1 MYQIIYEMLKRGI
14 QLLPVDL
21 YRSHATMYL
30 IEDGKIRPPFNRLPG
45 VGGAAAE
52 TLYAACRQ
60 AAQEQRPFISVEDLK
75 ARAAASSGTIEQLRL
90 AGALGGLP
98 ETSQVSLF

>member
-1 MYQIIYEMLKRGI
+1 ME
-14 QLLPVDL
+14 
-21 YRSHATMYL
+21 
-30 IEDGKIRPPFNRLPG
+30 EN
-45 VGGAAAE
+45 
-52 TLYAACRQ
+52 
-60 AAQEQRPFISVEDLK
+60 RPFISVEDLK